1 MEFIK
6 RNRSILAFTI
16 CLFAFRWS
24 LADQYHIPT
33 GSMEPTI
40 HVGDRIVVNKAA
52 YQFRLPFTTVPIAT
66 FSEPSRGDV
75 VVFDNPVNEVCMVK
89 RIVGLPGDTIAIKN
103 GFIAINGAPLPGTIE
118 GMERLGENQDEYEV
132 YYRER
137 VGDSEVKI
145 KRLPHRLNR
154 AEFHLTIPAGH
165 YFAMGDNRDNSA
177 DSRSWGLIRKQDL
190 KGKAIGIF
198 FNVSW
203 ASTLVPTIDWQRI
216 GIALNDT

>member
-6 RNRSILAFTI
+6 RNRSLLAFAI

-24 LADQYHIPT
+24 FADQYHVPT

-52 YQFRLPFTTVPIAT
+52 YQLRLPFTTVSIAT
-66 FSEPSRGDV
+66 FSEPNRGDV
-75 VVFDNPVNEVCMVK
+75 VVFDNPVNGVCMVK
-89 RIVGLPGDTIAIKN
+89 RIVGLPGDTVAIKN
-103 GFIAINGAPLPGTIE
+103 GFVAINGAPLPGTFE
-118 GMERLGENQDEYEV
+118 GMERLAESQEESEI

-137 VGDSEVKI
+137 IGDTEVEI
-145 KRLPHRLNR
+145 KRLPHRLNG

-177 DSRSWGLIRKQDL
+177 DSRIWGLIRKQDL

-198 FNVSW
+198 FNVKW
-203 ASTLVPTIDWQRI
+203 ASTLIPTIDWQRI
-216 GIALNDT
+216 GISLNDT